1 MGTYA
6 APFHGVFYTGGIL
19 DIWGGANIAEDIFV
33 NVWGWQQPV
42 EAHRAV
48 LIFVITVVHELDR
61 RGSEL
66 YDFDDQ
72 QLILENAGGEGDV

>member
-1 MGTYA
+1 
-6 APFHGVFYTGGIL
+6 
-19 DIWGGANIAEDIFV
+19 
-33 NVWGWQQPV
+33 V